1 MSPAPVAADMQTDH
15 SLQTLA
21 RAFEALLLT
30 AQQLSCK
37 EKSLQQRLKY
47 ANNEYMKLA
56 DRLPDGPDTHTKIV
70 SEKILGRYT
79 EYDHTQKEPSNPQA
93 VVKSLAES
101 GNVGEQALS
110 AITDG
115 LACYQTV
122 VPSQEGGL
130 MSDLNQCVVATR
142 AGAPRPLEKD
152 FTTRGMKGSLRCPF
166 AKSRNKT
173 SENGVSNG
181 VEDRSNVPNDACG
194 HEDLDPIKAEQK
206 DKQSVHT
213 PSARSSTT
221 QCQVSRCPIR
231 FLDQH
236 SPEEVADY
244 VERHKHEIPRSHA
257 ICVQRYQKDSSS
269 MRQLDAKYGNL
280 ISMIR
285 GLSVK
290 HQAFLPRNG
299 QSDGPT
305 SSSSAERVEKWAE
318 DVGLKS
324 EMQPSIKEEEEEGE
338 ERKGHF
344 DRPLR
349 EVRVGESPS
358 RPWGIPVPIPLP
370 AAPAGPHSPA
380 APVPASLSHPSPK
393 SSDNADADVSSI
405 APLQGP
411 SHDTADA
418 APPAPKTGRCPFGH
432 GAPPAD
438 HLAPETET
446 IRNPDP
452 INDTPEDTTG
462 QDYEAPPEFHGPS
475 GNPTASVVFN
485 GPVFFGFSPDQTA
498 AFLQQLGRLGHN
510 PA

>member
-1 MSPAPVAADMQTDH
+1 MLTF
-15 SLQTLA
+15 TL
-21 RAFEALLLT
+21 
-30 AQQLSCK
+30 
-37 EKSLQQRLKY
+37 LK
-47 ANNEYMKLA
+47 YMKLA
-56 DRLPDGPDTHTKIV
+56 DRLPNGPDTHTKVV

-79 EYDHTQKEPSNPQA
+79 EFDHAQKEQLNPQA
-93 VVKSLAES
+93 VVKTLAES
-101 GNVGEQALS
+101 GNVGDQALS
-110 AITDG
+110 AITEG

-122 VPSQEGGL
+122 VPSQESGL
-130 MSDLNQCVVATR
+130 LPDLNQCVVATR
-142 AGAPRPLEKD
+142 AGVPRPLEKD

-166 AKSRNKT
+166 AKSRKP
-173 SENGVSNG
+173 SENGASNG
-181 VEDRSNVPNDACG
+181 AEDRSNVPNDTCG
-194 HEDLDPIKAEQK
+194 HEDLDPIKAELK
-206 DKQSVHT
+206 DKESVHT

-305 SSSSAERVEKWAE
+305 SNSSAERVEKWAE

-324 EMQPSIKEEEEEGE
+324 EMQPSIKEEEEEEE

-358 RPWGIPVPIPLP
+358 RPWGIPVPAPLP
-370 AAPAGPHSPA
+370 AAPVGPHSPA
-380 APVPASLSHPSPK
+380 APVPASLSHQSPK
-393 SSDNADADVSSI
+393 SSGHADADVSSI
-405 APLQGP
+405 GPLQGP
-411 SHDTADA
+411 SHEMADA
-418 APPAPKTGRCPFGH
+418 PPKPGRCPFGH

-438 HLAPETET
+438 NMNMVPETET
-446 IRNPDP
+446 VRNPDP
-452 INDTPEDTTG
+452 NPMNDTPEDTTG
-462 QDYEAPPEFHGPS
+462 QGYEAPPELHHS
-475 GNPTASVVFN
+475 SSNPTANVVFN

-498 AFLQQLGRLGHN
+498 AFLQQLGSLGHN
-510 PA
+510 PS